1 MSSHLSLLGCRMLIK
16 QITLWLFGCACK
28 SNGWFWKL
36 LGIKTRFL
44 TVSTTA
50 LCNKTTSR
58 QKSRLVLRMFCSTVC
73 SQKMHAITPSTCWH
87 LVCKMV
93 RWYLLIALRSIF
105 ASSWAIASCQVS
117 GTETPWRKNGFWIV
131 LFFFLLRQNRFEQK
145 IVTDQ
150 GQQLW
155 FSDGPGWSRF
165 LHHRTEVQKTK
176 KGSKHH
182 RFTSRKS
189 RVYIT
194 IYIIYQRG
202 VWDVFFLH
210 YEK

>member
-1 MSSHLSLLGCRMLIK
+1 MLTSSLQNGSLIPVDSFKEHGVLGLPHMIP
-16 QITLWLFGCACK
+16 FAK
-28 SNGWFWKL
+28 S
-36 LGIKTRFL
+36 
-44 TVSTTA
+44 
-50 LCNKTTSR
+50 
-58 QKSRLVLRMFCSTVC
+58 
-73 SQKMHAITPSTCWH
+73 
-87 LVCKMV
+87 
-93 RWYLLIALRSIF
+93 F

-131 LFFFLLRQNRFEQK
+131 LFFLLRQNRFEQK

-202 VWDVFFLH
+202 VWDVFFF
-210 YEK
+210 YIMKSRVR